1 MYGKKVLYLWET
13 AEINNTML
21 SEWIRKKDR
30 FLLEFTN
37 TSGDTFFFSVCI
49 RFH

>member
-30 FLLEFTN
+30 FLLESTN
-37 TSGDTFFFSVCI
+37 ASGDTFFFSVCI
-49 RFH
+49 RYH

>member
-21 SEWIRKKDR
+21 SEWIRKKIG
-30 FLLEFTN
+30 F
-37 TSGDTFFFSVCI
+37 C
-49 RFH
+49 